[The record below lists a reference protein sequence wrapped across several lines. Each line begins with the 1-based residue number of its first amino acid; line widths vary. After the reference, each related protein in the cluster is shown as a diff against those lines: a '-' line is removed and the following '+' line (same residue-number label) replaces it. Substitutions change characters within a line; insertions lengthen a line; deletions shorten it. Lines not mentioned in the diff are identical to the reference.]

1 MLVEQDWMIR
11 ASRTK
16 SLHWSKGNSGEGG
29 MQVKGSDLCSGKV
42 GVKAASD
49 CVHFVQYERRCERD
63 T

>member
-1 MLVEQDWMIR
+1 MIR

-49 CVHFVQYERRCERD
+49 CVHIVQYERRCERD